1 MTIQERLEF
10 IRAGY
15 SRDEIA
21 EFEHGAQ
28 EPEHGAQEQE
38 HGAQEQEHGA
48 QEPEHGAQEPE
59 HGEQEQESDAPAW
72 ANALKASI
80 DALTK
85 VTQTRNALLD
95 DMGDAADTA
104 TKAQDALATYLT
116 GKGKNQMPGNAI
128 WKGEKLNVW

>member
-28 EPEHGAQEQE
+28 DQE
-38 HGAQEQEHGA
+38 HGAPDQEHGA
-48 QEPEHGAQEPE
+48 QEPEHGAQD
-59 HGEQEQESDAPAW
+59 QERGAQDQESDTPAW

-85 VTQTRNALLD
+85 VTQTRNALYD

-104 TKAQDALATYLT
+104 SKAEAALANYLT
-116 GKGKNQMPGNAI
+116 GKGKN
-128 WKGEKLNVW
+128 

>member
-21 EFEHGAQ
+21 AFEHGAQ
-28 EPEHGAQEQE
+28 DQE
-38 HGAQEQEHGA
+38 HGAQDQEH
-48 QEPEHGAQEPE
+48 
-59 HGEQEQESDAPAW
+59 DAPAW

-104 TKAQDALATYLT
+104 TKAQAALATYIT
-116 GKGKNQMPGNAI
+116 GKEKN
-128 WKGEKLNVW
+128 

>member
-15 SRDEIA
+15 TRADIEA
-21 EFEHGAQ
+21 FESGAQ
-28 EPEHGAQEQE
+28 EPTNAEEQQNEQE
-38 HGAQEQEHGA
+38 HGAQDHGA
-48 QEPEHGAQEPE
+48 QD
-59 HGEQEQESDAPAW
+59 QESETPVW

-104 TKAQDALATYLT
+104 TKAQAALATYLT
-116 GKGKNQMPGNAI
+116 GKEKN
-128 WKGEKLNVW
+128 

>member
-28 EPEHGAQEQE
+28 ES
-38 HGAQEQEHGA
+38 EHGA

-59 HGEQEQESDAPAW
+59 PEHGAQEQESDTPAW
-72 ANALKASI
+72 ANALKESI

-104 TKAQDALATYLT
+104 SKAKAALATYLT
-116 GKGKNQMPGNAI
+116 GKV
-128 WKGEKLNVW
+128 EK

>member
-1 MTIQERLEF
+1 MNVQERLEF

-28 EPEHGAQEQE
+28 DQE
-38 HGAQEQEHGA
+38 HGAQDQEQGA
-48 QEPEHGAQEPE
+48 QDQERDAQEKAPDTPSND
-59 HGEQEQESDAPAW
+59 QESDTPAW
-72 ANALKASI
+72 ASALKASI

-85 VTQTRNALLD
+85 VTQTRNALFD

-104 TKAQDALATYLT
+104 SKAQRALANYLT
-116 GKGKNQMPGNAI
+116 GKE
-128 WKGEKLNVW
+128 EK

>member
-28 EPEHGAQEQE
+28 DQEHGAQDQEPECGAQDPELEYGAQEQE
-38 HGAQEQEHGA
+38 SHT
-48 QEPEHGAQEPE
+48 
-59 HGEQEQESDAPAW
+59 PAW

-80 DALTK
+80 DALTR

-104 TKAQDALATYLT
+104 TKAQAALATYLT
-116 GKGKNQMPGNAI
+116 GKD
-128 WKGEKLNVW
+128 EK

>member
-28 EPEHGAQEQE
+28 DQE
-38 HGAQEQEHGA
+38 HGAQDQEG
-48 QEPEHGAQEPE
+48 
-59 HGEQEQESDAPAW
+59 DAPAW

-95 DMGDAADTA
+95 DMGDAADSA
-104 TKAQDALATYLT
+104 TKAQAALATYLT
-116 GKGKNQMPGNAI
+116 GKEKN
-128 WKGEKLNVW
+128 

>member
-21 EFEHGAQ
+21 EFERGAQ
-28 EPEHGAQEQE
+28 DQERGAQDQE
-38 HGAQEQEHGA
+38 HGAQDQERDA
-48 QEPEHGAQEPE
+48 QEKAPDTLPND
-59 HGEQEQESDAPAW
+59 QESGTPAW

-85 VTQTRNALLD
+85 VAQTRNALLD
-95 DMGDAADTA
+95 DMGDATDTA

-116 GKGKNQMPGNAI
+116 GKGKN
-128 WKGEKLNVW
+128 

>member
-21 EFEHGAQ
+21 EFERGAQ
-28 EPEHGAQEQE
+28 DQE
-38 HGAQEQEHGA
+38 HGAQDQERDA
-48 QEPEHGAQEPE
+48 QEKAPDTLPND
-59 HGEQEQESDAPAW
+59 QESGTPAW

-85 VTQTRNALLD
+85 VAQTRNALLD
-95 DMGDAADTA
+95 DMGDATDTA

-116 GKGKNQMPGNAI
+116 GKGKN
-128 WKGEKLNVW
+128 

>member
-21 EFEHGAQ
+21 EFELGAQ
-28 EPEHGAQEQE
+28 DQEHDTQDQE
-38 HGAQEQEHGA
+38 HGAQDQEHGA
-48 QEPEHGAQEPE
+48 QD
-59 HGEQEQESDAPAW
+59 QESETPAW

-80 DALTK
+80 DALTR

-104 TKAQDALATYLT
+104 TKAQAALANYLT
-116 GKGKNQMPGNAI
+116 GREKN
-128 WKGEKLNVW
+128 

>member
-1 MTIQERLEF
+1 MTVQERLEF

-28 EPEHGAQEQE
+28 DQE
-38 HGAQEQEHGA
+38 HGAQDQEHGA
-48 QEPEHGAQEPE
+48 QDQEHGAQDQE
-59 HGEQEQESDAPAW
+59 HGAQDQESETPAW
-72 ANALKASI
+72 ASALKASI

-85 VTQTRNALLD
+85 VTQTRNALFD

-104 TKAQDALATYLT
+104 SKAQRALATYLT
-116 GKGKNQMPGNAI
+116 GKE
-128 WKGEKLNVW
+128 EK

>member
-1 MTIQERLEF
+1 MTVQERLEF

-28 EPEHGAQEQE
+28 DQEQE
-38 HGAQEQEHGA
+38 HGAQDQEQERGAQDQEHGA
-48 QEPEHGAQEPE
+48 QD
-59 HGEQEQESDAPAW
+59 QESETPAW
-72 ANALKASI
+72 VNALKASI

-85 VTQTRNALLD
+85 VTQTRNALFD

-104 TKAQDALATYLT
+104 SKAQRALATYLT
-116 GKGKNQMPGNAI
+116 GKE
-128 WKGEKLNVW
+128 EK

>member
-21 EFEHGAQ
+21 EFELGAQ
-28 EPEHGAQEQE
+28 DQEHDTQDQEHDTQDQEHDTQDQE
-38 HGAQEQEHGA
+38 HGAQDQEHGA
-48 QEPEHGAQEPE
+48 QD
-59 HGEQEQESDAPAW
+59 QESETPAW

-80 DALTK
+80 DALTR

-104 TKAQDALATYLT
+104 TKAQAALVTYLT
-116 GKGKNQMPGNAI
+116 GREKN
-128 WKGEKLNVW
+128 

>member
-28 EPEHGAQEQE
+28 EPEHGAQDQEHGAQDQEPGAQEQEQE
-38 HGAQEQEHGA
+38 HGAQEQE
-48 QEPEHGAQEPE
+48 Q
-59 HGEQEQESDAPAW
+59 DAPAW

-104 TKAQDALATYLT
+104 TKAQAALATYLT
-116 GKGKNQMPGNAI
+116 GKV
-128 WKGEKLNVW
+128 EK

>member
-28 EPEHGAQEQE
+28 DQE
-38 HGAQEQEHGA
+38 HGAQDQEHGA
-48 QEPEHGAQEPE
+48 QDQERGAQDQGHGAQD
-59 HGEQEQESDAPAW
+59 QESEAPAW
-72 ANALKASI
+72 ADALKASI

-95 DMGDAADTA
+95 DMGDAADSA
-104 TKAQDALATYLT
+104 TKAQAALATYLT
-116 GKGKNQMPGNAI
+116 GKEKN
-128 WKGEKLNVW
+128 

>member
-28 EPEHGAQEQE
+28 EQEPEHDAQDQE
-38 HGAQEQEHGA
+38 HGAQDQERGAQDQEHGA
-48 QEPEHGAQEPE
+48 QDQE
-59 HGEQEQESDAPAW
+59 GDAPAW

-85 VTQTRNALLD
+85 VAQTRNALLD

-104 TKAQDALATYLT
+104 TKAQAALATYLT
-116 GKGKNQMPGNAI
+116 GKEKN
-128 WKGEKLNVW
+128 

>member
-15 SRDEIA
+15 TRADIEA
-21 EFEHGAQ
+21 FESGAQ
-28 EPEHGAQEQE
+28 EPTNAQEQQNEQEPNAQEQE
-38 HGAQEQEHGA
+38 HGAQD
-48 QEPEHGAQEPE
+48 
-59 HGEQEQESDAPAW
+59 QESDTPAW
-72 ANALKASI
+72 ASALKASI

-104 TKAQDALATYLT
+104 SKAQSALATYLT
-116 GKGKNQMPGNAI
+116 GKGKN
-128 WKGEKLNVW
+128 